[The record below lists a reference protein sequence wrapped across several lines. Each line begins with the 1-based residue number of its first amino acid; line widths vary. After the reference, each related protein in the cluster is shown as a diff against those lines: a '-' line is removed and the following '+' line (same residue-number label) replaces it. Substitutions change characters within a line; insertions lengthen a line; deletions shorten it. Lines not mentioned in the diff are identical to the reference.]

1 MPGSLGQ
8 FAGQRLGGDDRI
20 GLFGLAVV
28 ETPAALVITA
38 GKVRCFHKRPS
49 QVAVAAFAVVLAFL
63 LAVALETG
71 RFLVL

>member
-1 MPGSLGQ
+1 
-8 FAGQRLGGDDRI
+8 
-20 GLFGLAVV
+20 LFGLAVV
-28 ETPAALVITA
+28 ETPATLVITA